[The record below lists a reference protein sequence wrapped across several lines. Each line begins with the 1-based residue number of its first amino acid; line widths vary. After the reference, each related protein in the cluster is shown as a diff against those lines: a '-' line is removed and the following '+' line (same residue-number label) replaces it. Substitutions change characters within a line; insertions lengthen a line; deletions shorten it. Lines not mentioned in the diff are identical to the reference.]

1 MKQSDVAYIKAMLW
15 GIAGICQGSELP
27 DPMFWIIVLNIF
39 LYGIEFV
46 FYKYKE
52 NSE

>member
-27 DPMFWIIVLNIF
+27 DLMFWIIILNIF

-46 FYKYKE
+46 FYRYKE